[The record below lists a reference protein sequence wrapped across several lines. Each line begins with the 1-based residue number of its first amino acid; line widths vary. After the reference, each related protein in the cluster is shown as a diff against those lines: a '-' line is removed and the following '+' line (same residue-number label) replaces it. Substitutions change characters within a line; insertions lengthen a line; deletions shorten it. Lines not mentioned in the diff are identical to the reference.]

1 MRKAASIK
9 LTDDERH
16 SLTKLANGRRTEVRV
31 AMRAKV
37 VLAAARGQE
46 NRAIAKDWT
55 RPPFKVWLYLA
66 SALASVMFV
75 LVAAHAMSHS

>member
-55 RPPFKVWLYLA
+55 RPPFKGKRP
-66 SALASVMFV
+66 
-75 LVAAHAMSHS
+75 AATHAPDGICTST